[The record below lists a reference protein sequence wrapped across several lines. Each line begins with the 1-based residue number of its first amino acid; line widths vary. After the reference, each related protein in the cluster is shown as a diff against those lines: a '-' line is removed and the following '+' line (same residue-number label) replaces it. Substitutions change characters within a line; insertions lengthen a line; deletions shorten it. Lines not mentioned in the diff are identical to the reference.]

1 MNGRVAPCLYT
12 DAEVDAFFASCKRV
26 HFIGIGGS
34 GMYPIVQILRA
45 EGFDVRGSDVLLGDI
60 VRAEQKSG
68 ICVKIGP
75 QCAENLGDAQLVI
88 YTAALLD
95 DNPELLAAR
104 ERGLPC
110 LERSLALGYVS
121 RLYKKSIGVA
131 GTHGKTTTTAMLTQ
145 ILLEAGRDPGAVI
158 GGKLRAIGGYG
169 RAGAGELCPIEAC
182 EFVDTFLHLSPDSA
196 VILNIDDDH
205 LDYFLTME
213 NLCASFRKFA
223 EKARTRVYYNASDPL
238 TAQTMAGLR
247 TEVVTFGWDAS
258 FDFAALDP
266 QPGARAGWRFVLAH
280 RGERLGE
287 IRLRVP
293 GKHNVLNALAAAAVA
308 LTEGVPFGQIAASLA
323 AYPGAGR
330 RFEFLGTVNG
340 ADVADDY
347 AHHPTEVA
355 ATLRAARDMGYDRIW
370 AVFQP
375 FTFSRTYTLMQD
387 FADALSLA
395 DRVILTPIMGSRERN
410 TWGVRSEQLAAKIPG
425 SVLLPGFSEIDEYLR
440 REAKPGDLILTM
452 GRGNIYEAAHLLTGC
467 VSAAPEGEAK

>member
-1 MNGRVAPCLYT
+1 MNGRVAPCTYT
-12 DAEVDAFFASCKRV
+12 DAEVDALFAAARRL

-34 GMYPIVQILRA
+34 GMYPLVQILRA
-45 EGFDVRGSDVLLGDI
+45 RGYDVRGSDVLLGDI
-60 VRAEQKSG
+60 VRLEQAG
-68 ICVKIGP
+68 GVPVAVGP
-75 QCAENLGDAQLVI
+75 QRAENLGDAELVI

-104 ERGLPC
+104 ERGIPC
-110 LERSLALGYVS
+110 LERSLALGYIS
-121 RLYKKSIGVA
+121 RMYPKSVGVA

-145 ILLEAGRDPGAVI
+145 ILLDAGRDPGAVI
-158 GGKLRAIGGYG
+158 GGKLRSIGGYG
-169 RAGAGELCPIEAC
+169 RAGAGPLCPIESC

-223 EKARTRVYYNASDPL
+223 EKARSRVYYNASDPL
-238 TAQTMAGLR
+238 TVKTLAGLG
-247 TEVVTFGWDAS
+247 TETVTFGWDPSA
-258 FDFAALDP
+258 DFAALSP
-266 QPGARAGWRFVLAH
+266 TPGERAGWRFTLAR
-280 RGERLGE
+280 RGEPLGE

-293 GKHNVLNALAAAAVA
+293 GRHNVLNAAAAAAVA
-308 LTEGVPFGQIAASLA
+308 LTEGVPFGQVADALA
-323 AYPGAGR
+323 AFPGAGR
-330 RFEFLGTVNG
+330 RFEFLGKVGGSDSG
-340 ADVADDY
+340 ADIADDY

-395 DRVILTPIMGSRERN
+395 DRVVLTPIMGSRERN
-410 TWGVRSEQLAAKIPG
+410 LWGVSSEQLAEKIPG
-425 SVLLPGFSEIDEYLR
+425 CTLLPGFEEIDAFLR
-440 REAKPGDLILTM
+440 KESRPGDLILTM
-452 GRGNIYEAAHLLTGC
+452 GCGNIYEAAHLLAR
-467 VSAAPEGEAK
+467 VLPHRA